1 MTKEYQPTMQ
11 TWRDYAVLSPE
22 EQERIVK
29 AINKKAL
36 YGGLEPKLAGRYS
49 DLVRVLEKDEIRVI
63 AENPDLLSIL
73 HSFLLPE

>member
-1 MTKEYQPTMQ
+1 MTEKYQPTMQ
-11 TWRDYAVLSPE
+11 TWRDYAVLPPE

-29 AINKKAL
+29 EINKKAL

-49 DLVRVLEKDEIRVI
+49 ELVRVLEVDEIRSF

-73 HSFLLPE
+73 NSFLSPD